1 MKCCLVGN
9 QNSGK
14 SLLFNLLT
22 GLNQKVGNWPG
33 VTVERKEGI
42 IKNTDYTIVDL
53 PGVYSLSP
61 YTREEEV
68 SRKYVL
74 EEKPDLII
82 NIIDSTNIERSLYL
96 TTQLLELDSDVLVV
110 LNMEDILK
118 KKGYQI
124 DIKKLEKDLGASVIS
139 ISALKKTGIDEL
151 LAKIKSMDVLHNDH
165 KPIYN
170 KDIENLIHY
179 ISHNLSDDNHSKRFI
194 SVKIVERDVKYSE
207 FITSEIDEKIKNIE
221 AKYDTDSEQ
230 LIATERYNYI
240 EHIRDNTVKKSN
252 KSSLTQ
258 KIDKIILNKYL
269 AIPIFV
275 VIMAVVYMLS
285 VGVVGGLTVNLMD
298 AFFNG
303 APEGGIDIGIFEYS
317 FGAIPSNFIGVGP
330 WLSGLITN
338 AGGSQWAASLVADGV
353 VAGFGAV
360 CNFLPQLVILFLC
373 LALLETSGYMSR
385 ITFLFDHFFKKI
397 GMSGKSLVPFIV
409 GTGCS
414 VPAIMAARTVE
425 DENEHRLTVT
435 LTPFVPCS
443 AKLPIIS
450 CFVGGLFSQVLGGWT
465 WLVTLSMYFMAVIV
479 IILSGWFINKFF
491 IKNKNTSYLTELPD
505 YHTPSATYIIR
516 DVFDKTMSFIKRAGT
531 IIVLCSVGVWL
542 LLHITW
548 DFKFINYTEDDLV
561 MNAQLMENS
570 FLALI
575 GKTLSWFFAPM
586 LGFNMSWGATV
597 SAIQGLVAKEM
608 VVSSMEVINAVQE
621 GGNIFASGAQFAFFN
636 GFSAYGYMIFTLFSA
651 PCFGAIGAMRRELGS
666 SKEMWKAIFIQTG
679 VAWILASLVGM
690 WGALL

>member
-42 IKNTDYTIVDL
+42 IKDTDYSIVDL
-53 PGVYSLSP
+53 PGIYSLSP
-61 YTREEEV
+61 YTSEEEI
-68 SRKYVL
+68 SREFIL
-74 EEKPDLII
+74 NEKPDLII
-82 NIIDSTNIERSLYL
+82 NIIDSTSIERSLYL
-96 TTQLLELDSDVLVV
+96 TTQLLELNTNVLVV

-118 KKGYQI
+118 KKGYEI
-124 DIKKLEKDLGASVIS
+124 NINKLQELLGTKVIS
-139 ISALKKTGIDEL
+139 ISALKKIG
-151 LAKIKSMDVLHNDH
+151 
-165 KPIYN
+165 
-170 KDIENLIHY
+170 IENLIKTIKENDVNTNKNLKIYPSY
-179 ISHNLSDDNHSKRFI
+179 IENLISKIEDKLPEDIYFKRFI
-194 SVKIVERDVKYSE
+194 AVKVIEREENYKEYL
-207 FITSEIDEKIKNIE
+207 DEKINQEIE
-221 AKYDTDSEQ
+221 DLEKFYDVDSEQ
-230 LIATERYNYI
+230 LIATERYNFI
-240 EHIRDNTVKKSN
+240 EKIRNDCVTKVVKET
-252 KSSLTQ
+252 LTQ

-269 AIPIFV
+269 AIPIFIV
-275 VIMAVVYMLS
+275 VMAIVYMLS
-285 VGVVGGLTVNLMD
+285 VGVIGGLTVNLMD

-303 APEGGIDIGIFEYS
+303 SGGGIDIGIFEYS
-317 FGAIPSNFIGVGP
+317 LGTIPSNFIGIGP
-330 WLSGLITN
+330 WLSDVITN
-338 AGGSQWAASLVADGV
+338 AGGSSWAASLVSDGV

-360 CNFLPQLVILFLC
+360 CNFLPQLIILFLC

-425 DENEHRLTVT
+425 DSNEHKLTVV

-450 CFVGGLFSQVLGGWT
+450 CFVGGLFAQILGGWT
-465 WLVTLSMYFMAVIV
+465 WLVTLSMYFLAVIV
-479 IILSGWFINKFF
+479 IVLVGWFANKFF

-505 YHTPSATYIIR
+505 YHAQSISYICK
-516 DVFDKTMSFIKRAGT
+516 DVFDKTLSFIKRAGT
-531 IIVLCSVGVWL
+531 IIVLCSVIIWL

-548 DFKFINYTEDDLV
+548 DFKFINYTEDDLAL
-561 MNAQLMENS
+561 NAEMMEDS

-575 GKTLSWFFAPM
+575 GKTLSWIFAPM

-597 SAIQGLVAKEM
+597 SAIQGLVAKEA

-621 GGNIFASGAQFAFFN
+621 GGNIFAQGTQFAFFN

-666 SKEMWKAIFIQTG
+666 SKEMWKALFIETS
-679 VAWILASLVGM
+679 VAWVLASLVGM
-690 WGALL
+690 WGVFL

>member
-42 IKNTDYTIVDL
+42 IKDTDYLIVDL
-53 PGVYSLSP
+53 PGIYSLSP
-61 YTREEEV
+61 YTSEEEI
-68 SRKYVL
+68 SREFILK
-74 EEKPDLII
+74 EKPDLII
-82 NIIDSTNIERSLYL
+82 NIIDSTSIERSLYL
-96 TTQLLELDSDVLVV
+96 TTQLLELNTNVLVV

-118 KKGYQI
+118 KKGYEI
-124 DIKKLEKDLGASVIS
+124 NISKLEELLGTKVIS
-139 ISALKKTGIDEL
+139 ISALKKIG
-151 LAKIKSMDVLHNDH
+151 
-165 KPIYN
+165 
-170 KDIENLIHY
+170 IENLIKT
-179 ISHNLSDDNHSKRFI
+179 IKENNIKTNKNLKIYSDDIESLLKEIENELPNDIYFKRF
-194 SVKIVERDVKYSE
+194 SAVKIFEREENYKK
-207 FITSEIDEKIKNIE
+207 FLNNEINRKIENIE
-221 AKYDTDSEQ
+221 KRYDVDSEQ
-230 LIATERYNYI
+230 LIATQRYNFI
-240 EHIRDNTVKKSN
+240 EKIRDESVKKN
-252 KSSLTQ
+252 IKETLTQ

-275 VIMAVVYMLS
+275 FVMAIVYMLS
-285 VGVVGGLTVNLMD
+285 VGIIGGLTVNLMD

-303 APEGGIDIGIFEYS
+303 SSGEIDIGIFEYS
-317 FGAIPSNFIGVGP
+317 LGSIPSNFIGIGP
-330 WLSGLITN
+330 WLSKIITD
-338 AGGSQWAASLVADGV
+338 AGGSAWAASLVSDGV
-353 VAGFGAV
+353 IAGFGAV
-360 CNFLPQLVILFLC
+360 CNFLPQLIILFLC

-414 VPAIMAARTVE
+414 VPAIMSARTVE
-425 DENEHRLTVT
+425 DNSEHKLTVI

-450 CFVGGLFSQVLGGWT
+450 CFVGGLFAQILGGRT
-465 WLVTLSMYFMAVIV
+465 WLVTLSMYFLAVVVIV
-479 IILSGWFINKFF
+479 LVGWFINKFF
-491 IKNKNTSYLTELPD
+491 IKNKNTTYLTELPD
-505 YHTPSATYIIR
+505 YHSPSITYICK
-516 DVFDKTMSFIKRAGT
+516 DVFDKTLSFIKRAGT
-531 IIVLCSVGVWL
+531 IIVLCSVIIWL

-548 DFKFINYTEDDLV
+548 DFKFINYTEDNLV
-561 MNAQLMENS
+561 LNAQLMEDS

-575 GKTLSWFFAPM
+575 GKTLSWIFAPI

-597 SAIQGLVAKEM
+597 SAIQGLVAKEA

-621 GGNIFASGAQFAFFN
+621 GGNIFAQGTQFAFFN

-666 SKEMWKAIFIQTG
+666 SKEMWKALFIETG

-690 WGALL
+690 WGVFI

>member
-42 IKNTDYTIVDL
+42 IKDTDYSIVDL
-53 PGVYSLSP
+53 PGIYSLSP
-61 YTREEEV
+61 YTSEEEI
-68 SRKYVL
+68 SREFIL
-74 EEKPDLII
+74 NEKPDLII
-82 NIIDSTNIERSLYL
+82 NIIDSTSIERSLYL
-96 TTQLLELDSDVLVV
+96 TTQLLELNTNVLVV

-118 KKGYQI
+118 KKGYEI
-124 DIKKLEKDLGASVIS
+124 NINKLQELLGTKVIS
-139 ISALKKTGIDEL
+139 ISALKKIG
-151 LAKIKSMDVLHNDH
+151 
-165 KPIYN
+165 
-170 KDIENLIHY
+170 IENLIKTIKENDVNTNKNLKIYPSY
-179 ISHNLSDDNHSKRFI
+179 IENLISKIEDKLPEDIYFKRFI
-194 SVKIVERDVKYSE
+194 AVKVIEREENYKEYL
-207 FITSEIDEKIKNIE
+207 DEKINQEIE
-221 AKYDTDSEQ
+221 DLEKFYDVDSEQ
-230 LIATERYNYI
+230 LIATERYNFI
-240 EHIRDNTVKKSN
+240 EKVRNDCVKKVV
-252 KSSLTQ
+252 KETLTQ

-269 AIPIFV
+269 AIPIFIV
-275 VIMAVVYMLS
+275 VMAIVYMLS
-285 VGVVGGLTVNLMD
+285 VGVIGGLTVNLMD

-303 APEGGIDIGIFEYS
+303 SGGGIDIGIFEYS
-317 FGAIPSNFIGVGP
+317 LGTIPSNFIGIGP
-330 WLSGLITN
+330 WLSDVITN
-338 AGGSQWAASLVADGV
+338 AGGSSWAASLVSDGV

-360 CNFLPQLVILFLC
+360 CNFLPQLIILFLC

-425 DENEHRLTVT
+425 DSNEHKLTVV

-450 CFVGGLFSQVLGGWT
+450 CFIGGLFAQILGGWT
-465 WLVTLSMYFMAVIV
+465 WLVTLSMYFLAVIV
-479 IILSGWFINKFF
+479 IVLVGWFANKFF

-505 YHTPSATYIIR
+505 YHTPSISYICR
-516 DVFDKTMSFIKRAGT
+516 DVFDKTLSFIKRAGT
-531 IIVLCSVGVWL
+531 IIVLCSVVIWL

-548 DFKFINYTEDDLV
+548 DFKFINYTEDDLAL
-561 MNAQLMENS
+561 NAEMMEDS

-575 GKTLSWFFAPM
+575 GKTLSWIFAPM

-597 SAIQGLVAKEM
+597 SAIQGLVAKEA

-621 GGNIFASGAQFAFFN
+621 GGNIFAQGTQFAFFN

-666 SKEMWKAIFIQTG
+666 SKEMWKALFIETG
-679 VAWILASLVGM
+679 VAWVLASLVGM
-690 WGALL
+690 WGVFL

>member
-42 IKNTDYTIVDL
+42 IKDTDYSIVDL
-53 PGVYSLSP
+53 PGIYSLSP
-61 YTREEEV
+61 YTSEEEI
-68 SRKYVL
+68 SREFIL
-74 EEKPDLII
+74 NEKPDLII
-82 NIIDSTNIERSLYL
+82 NIIDSTSIERSLYL
-96 TTQLLELDSDVLVV
+96 TTQLLELNTNVLVV

-118 KKGYQI
+118 KKGYEI
-124 DIKKLEKDLGASVIS
+124 NINKLQELLGTKVIS
-139 ISALKKTGIDEL
+139 ISALKKIG
-151 LAKIKSMDVLHNDH
+151 
-165 KPIYN
+165 
-170 KDIENLIHY
+170 IENLIKTIKENDVNTNKNLKIYPSY
-179 ISHNLSDDNHSKRFI
+179 IENLISKIEDKLPEDIYFKRFI
-194 SVKIVERDVKYSE
+194 AVKVIEREENYKEYL
-207 FITSEIDEKIKNIE
+207 DEKINQEIE
-221 AKYDTDSEQ
+221 DLEKFYDVDSEQ
-230 LIATERYNYI
+230 LIATERYNFI
-240 EHIRDNTVKKSN
+240 EKVRNDCVKKVV
-252 KSSLTQ
+252 KETLTQ

-269 AIPIFV
+269 AIPIFIV
-275 VIMAVVYMLS
+275 VMAIVYMLS
-285 VGVVGGLTVNLMD
+285 VGVIGGLTVNLMD

-303 APEGGIDIGIFEYS
+303 SGGGIDIGIFEYS
-317 FGAIPSNFIGVGP
+317 LGTIPSNFIGIGP
-330 WLSGLITN
+330 WLSDVITN
-338 AGGSQWAASLVADGV
+338 AGGSSWAASLVSDGV
-353 VAGFGAV
+353 IAGFGAV
-360 CNFLPQLVILFLC
+360 CNFLPQLIILFLC

-425 DENEHRLTVT
+425 DSNEHKLTVV

-450 CFVGGLFSQVLGGWT
+450 CFIGGLFAQILGGWT
-465 WLVTLSMYFMAVIV
+465 WLVTLSMYFLAVIV
-479 IILSGWFINKFF
+479 IVLVGWFANKFF

-505 YHTPSATYIIR
+505 YHSPSISYICR
-516 DVFDKTMSFIKRAGT
+516 DVFDKTLSFIKRAGT
-531 IIVLCSVGVWL
+531 IIVLCSVVIWL

-548 DFKFINYTEDDLV
+548 DFKFINYTEDDLAL
-561 MNAQLMENS
+561 NAEMMEDS

-575 GKTLSWFFAPM
+575 GKTLSWIFAPM

-597 SAIQGLVAKEM
+597 SAIQGLVAKEA

-621 GGNIFASGAQFAFFN
+621 GGNIFAQGTQFAFFN

-666 SKEMWKAIFIQTG
+666 SKEMWKALFIETG

-690 WGALL
+690 WGVFL

>member
-42 IKNTDYTIVDL
+42 IKDTDYLIVDL
-53 PGVYSLSP
+53 PGIYSLSP
-61 YTREEEV
+61 YTSEEEI
-68 SRKYVL
+68 SREFILK
-74 EEKPDLII
+74 EKPDLII

-96 TTQLLELDSDVLVV
+96 TTQLLELNTNVLVV

-118 KKGYQI
+118 KKGYEI
-124 DIKKLEKDLGASVIS
+124 NISKLEELLGTKVIS
-139 ISALKKTGIDEL
+139 ISALKKIG
-151 LAKIKSMDVLHNDH
+151 
-165 KPIYN
+165 
-170 KDIENLIHY
+170 IENLIKT
-179 ISHNLSDDNHSKRFI
+179 IKENNIKTNKNLKIYSDDIESLLKEIENELPNEIYFKRF
-194 SVKIVERDVKYSE
+194 SAVKIFEREENYKK
-207 FITSEIDEKIKNIE
+207 FLNNEINRKIENIE
-221 AKYDTDSEQ
+221 KRYDVDSEQ
-230 LIATERYNYI
+230 LIATQRYNFI
-240 EHIRDNTVKKSN
+240 EKIRDESVKKII
-252 KSSLTQ
+252 KETLTQ

-275 VIMAVVYMLS
+275 FVMAIVYMLS
-285 VGVVGGLTVNLMD
+285 VGIIGGLTVNLMD

-303 APEGGIDIGIFEYS
+303 SSGEIDIGIFEYS
-317 FGAIPSNFIGVGP
+317 LGSIPSNFIGIGP
-330 WLSGLITN
+330 WLSKIITD
-338 AGGSQWAASLVADGV
+338 AGGSAWAASLVSDGV
-353 VAGFGAV
+353 IAGFGAV
-360 CNFLPQLVILFLC
+360 CNFLPQLIILFLC

-414 VPAIMAARTVE
+414 VPAIMSARTVE
-425 DENEHRLTVT
+425 DNIEHKLTVI

-450 CFVGGLFSQVLGGWT
+450 CFVGGLFAQILGGWT
-465 WLVTLSMYFMAVIV
+465 WLVTLSMYFLAVVVIV
-479 IILSGWFINKFF
+479 LVGWFINKFF
-491 IKNKNTSYLTELPD
+491 IKNKNTTYLTELPD
-505 YHTPSATYIIR
+505 YHSPSITYICK
-516 DVFDKTMSFIKRAGT
+516 DVFDKTLSFIKRAGT
-531 IIVLCSVGVWL
+531 IIVLCSVIIWL

-548 DFKFINYTEDDLV
+548 DFKFINYTEDNLV
-561 MNAQLMENS
+561 LNAQLMEDS

-575 GKTLSWFFAPM
+575 GKTLSWIFAPI

-597 SAIQGLVAKEM
+597 SAIQGLVAKEA

-621 GGNIFASGAQFAFFN
+621 GGNIFAQGTQFAFFN

-666 SKEMWKAIFIQTG
+666 SKEMWKALFIETG

-690 WGALL
+690 WGVFI

>member
-1 MKCCLVGN
+1 MKCCLIGN

-33 VTVERKEGI
+33 VTVERKEGL
-42 IKNTDYTIVDL
+42 IKGTDFSIVDL

-68 SRKYVL
+68 SREFAL

-82 NIIDSTNIERSLYL
+82 NIIDSTSIERSLYL
-96 TTQLLELDSDVLVV
+96 TTQLLELDSKVLVV

-118 KKGYQI
+118 KKGYEI
-124 DIKKLEKDLGASVIS
+124 NVKKLEEILGTTVVS
-139 ISALKKTGIDEL
+139 ISALKKTGIDNL
-151 LAKIKSMDVLHNDH
+151 LEVIKEDKINENTHKKIYKEDVESLIEEITSNLGE
-165 KPIYN
+165 
-170 KDIENLIHY
+170 DIG
-179 ISHNLSDDNHSKRFI
+179 SKRFTA
-194 SVKIVERDVKYSE
+194 VKIIERDEKYKK
-207 FITSEIDEKIKNIE
+207 FITEEIEEKIKKLEVKEDI
-221 AKYDTDSEQ
+221 DSEQ
-230 LIATERYNYI
+230 LIAMERYDYI
-240 EHIRDNTVKKSN
+240 ENIRNECVSHVKKVSM
-252 KSSLTQ
+252 TQ

-275 VIMAVVYMLS
+275 LIMAVVYLLS

-303 APEGGIDIGIFEYS
+303 AEGGIDIGMFEYT
-317 FGAIPSNFIGVGP
+317 FGTIPSNFIGVGP
-330 WLSGLITN
+330 WLSNVITN
-338 AGGSQWAASLVADGV
+338 AGGSAWAASLVADGV

-360 CNFLPQLVILFLC
+360 CNFLPQLIILFLC
-373 LALLETSGYMSR
+373 LALLETSGYMAR

-414 VPAIMAARTVE
+414 VPAIMSARTVE
-425 DENEHRLTVT
+425 DNDEHRLTVL

-450 CFVGGLFSQVLGGWT
+450 CFIGGLFAEILGGWT
-465 WLVTLSMYFMAVIV
+465 WLVTLSMYFLAVIV
-479 IILSGWFINKFF
+479 IIAVGWFINKFF

-505 YHTPSATYIIR
+505 YHAPSASYIFR
-516 DVFDKTMSFIKRAGT
+516 DVLDKTMSFIKRAGT
-531 IIVLCSVGVWL
+531 IIVLCSVGIWV

-561 MNAQLMENS
+561 LNAQLMEDS

-597 SAIQGLVAKEM
+597 SAIQGLVAKEA

-621 GGNIFASGAQFAFFN
+621 GGNVFASGTQFAFFN

-651 PCFGAIGAMRRELGS
+651 PCFGAIGAMRKELGS
-666 SKEMWKAIFIQTG
+666 SKEMWKAILIETG
-679 VAWILASLVGM
+679 IAWVLASLVGM

>member
-42 IKNTDYTIVDL
+42 IKDTDYLVVDL
-53 PGVYSLSP
+53 PGIYSLSP
-61 YTREEEV
+61 YTSEEEI
-68 SRKYVL
+68 SREFILK
-74 EEKPDLII
+74 EKPDLII
-82 NIIDSTNIERSLYL
+82 NIIDSTSIERSLYL
-96 TTQLLELDSDVLVV
+96 TTQLLELNTNVLVV

-118 KKGYQI
+118 KKGYEI
-124 DIKKLEKDLGASVIS
+124 NISKLEELLGTKVIS
-139 ISALKKTGIDEL
+139 ISALKKIG
-151 LAKIKSMDVLHNDH
+151 
-165 KPIYN
+165 
-170 KDIENLIHY
+170 IENLIKT
-179 ISHNLSDDNHSKRFI
+179 IKENNIKTNKNLKIYSDDIESLLKEIENELPNDIYFKRF
-194 SVKIVERDVKYSE
+194 SAVKIFEREENYKK
-207 FITSEIDEKIKNIE
+207 FLNNEINRKIENIE
-221 AKYDTDSEQ
+221 KRYDVDSEQ
-230 LIATERYNYI
+230 LIATQRYNFI
-240 EHIRDNTVKKSN
+240 EKIRDESVKKII
-252 KSSLTQ
+252 KETLTQ

-275 VIMAVVYMLS
+275 FVMAIVYMLS
-285 VGVVGGLTVNLMD
+285 VGIIGGLTVNLMD

-303 APEGGIDIGIFEYS
+303 SSGEIDIGIFEYS
-317 FGAIPSNFIGVGP
+317 LGSIPSNFIGIGP
-330 WLSGLITN
+330 WLSKIITD
-338 AGGSQWAASLVADGV
+338 AGGSAWAASLVSDGV
-353 VAGFGAV
+353 IAGFGAV
-360 CNFLPQLVILFLC
+360 CNFLPQLIILFLC

-414 VPAIMAARTVE
+414 VPAIMSARTVE
-425 DENEHRLTVT
+425 DNSEHKLTVI

-450 CFVGGLFSQVLGGWT
+450 CFVGGLFAQILGGRT
-465 WLVTLSMYFMAVIV
+465 WLVTLSMYFLAVVVIV
-479 IILSGWFINKFF
+479 LVGWFINKFF
-491 IKNKNTSYLTELPD
+491 IKNKNTTYLTELPD
-505 YHTPSATYIIR
+505 YHSPSITYICK
-516 DVFDKTMSFIKRAGT
+516 DVFDKTLSFIKRAGT
-531 IIVLCSVGVWL
+531 IIVLCSVIIWL

-548 DFKFINYTEDDLV
+548 DFKFINYTEDNLV
-561 MNAQLMENS
+561 LNAQLMEDS

-575 GKTLSWFFAPM
+575 GKTLSWIFAPI

-597 SAIQGLVAKEM
+597 SAIQGLVAKEA

-621 GGNIFASGAQFAFFN
+621 GGNIFAQGTQFAFFN

-666 SKEMWKAIFIQTG
+666 SKEMWKALFIETG

-690 WGALL
+690 WGVFI

>member
-33 VTVERKEGI
+33 VTVERKDGI
-42 IKNTDYTIVDL
+42 IKDTDYSIVDL
-53 PGVYSLSP
+53 PGIYSLSP
-61 YTREEEV
+61 YTSEEEI
-68 SRKYVL
+68 SREFIL
-74 EEKPDLII
+74 NEKPDLII
-82 NIIDSTNIERSLYL
+82 NIIDSTSIERSLYL
-96 TTQLLELDSDVLVV
+96 TTQLLELNTNVLVV

-118 KKGYQI
+118 KKGYEI
-124 DIKKLEKDLGASVIS
+124 NINKLQELLGTKVIS
-139 ISALKKTGIDEL
+139 ISALKKIG
-151 LAKIKSMDVLHNDH
+151 
-165 KPIYN
+165 
-170 KDIENLIHY
+170 IENLIKTIKENDVNTNKNLKIY
-179 ISHNLSDDNHSKRFI
+179 PSNIENLISKIEDKLPEDIYFKRFI
-194 SVKIVERDVKYSE
+194 AVKVIEREENYKEYL
-207 FITSEIDEKIKNIE
+207 DEKINQEIE
-221 AKYDTDSEQ
+221 DLEKFYDVDSEQ
-230 LIATERYNYI
+230 LIATERYNFI
-240 EHIRDNTVKKSN
+240 EKVRNDSVKKVV
-252 KSSLTQ
+252 KETLTQ

-269 AIPIFV
+269 AIPIFIV
-275 VIMAVVYMLS
+275 VMAIVYMLS
-285 VGVVGGLTVNLMD
+285 VGVIGGLTVNLMD

-303 APEGGIDIGIFEYS
+303 SGGGIDIGIFEYS
-317 FGAIPSNFIGVGP
+317 LGTIPSNFIGIGP
-330 WLSGLITN
+330 WLSDVITN
-338 AGGSQWAASLVADGV
+338 AGGSSWAASLVSDGV

-360 CNFLPQLVILFLC
+360 CNFLPQLIILFLC

-425 DENEHRLTVT
+425 DSNEHKLTVV

-450 CFVGGLFSQVLGGWT
+450 CFVGGLFAQILGGWT
-465 WLVTLSMYFMAVIV
+465 WLVTLSMYFLAVIV
-479 IILSGWFINKFF
+479 IVLVGWFANKFF

-505 YHTPSATYIIR
+505 YHAPSISYICK
-516 DVFDKTMSFIKRAGT
+516 DVFDKTLSFIKRAGT
-531 IIVLCSVGVWL
+531 IIVLCSVVIWL

-548 DFKFINYTEDDLV
+548 DFKFINYTEDDLAL
-561 MNAQLMENS
+561 NAEMMQDS

-575 GKTLSWFFAPM
+575 GKTLSWIFAPM

-597 SAIQGLVAKEM
+597 SAIQGLVAKEA

-621 GGNIFASGAQFAFFN
+621 GGNIFAQGTQFAFFN

-666 SKEMWKAIFIQTG
+666 SKEMWKALFIETG

-690 WGALL
+690 WGVFL

>member
-42 IKNTDYTIVDL
+42 IKDTDYSIVDL
-53 PGVYSLSP
+53 PGIYSLSP
-61 YTREEEV
+61 YTSEEEI
-68 SRKYVL
+68 SREFIL
-74 EEKPDLII
+74 NEKPDLII
-82 NIIDSTNIERSLYL
+82 NIIDSTSIERSLYL
-96 TTQLLELDSDVLVV
+96 TTQLLELNTNVLVV

-118 KKGYQI
+118 KKGYEI
-124 DIKKLEKDLGASVIS
+124 NINKLQELLGTKVIS
-139 ISALKKTGIDEL
+139 ISALKKIG
-151 LAKIKSMDVLHNDH
+151 
-165 KPIYN
+165 
-170 KDIENLIHY
+170 IENLIKTIKENDVNTNKNLKIYPSY
-179 ISHNLSDDNHSKRFI
+179 IENLISKIEDKLPEDIYFKRFI
-194 SVKIVERDVKYSE
+194 AVKVIEREENYKEYL
-207 FITSEIDEKIKNIE
+207 DEKINQEIE
-221 AKYDTDSEQ
+221 DLEKFYDVDSEQ
-230 LIATERYNYI
+230 LIATERYNFI
-240 EHIRDNTVKKSN
+240 EKVRNDCVTKVVKET
-252 KSSLTQ
+252 LTQ

-269 AIPIFV
+269 AIPIFIV
-275 VIMAVVYMLS
+275 VMAIVYMLS
-285 VGVVGGLTVNLMD
+285 VGVIGGLTVNLMD

-303 APEGGIDIGIFEYS
+303 SGGGIDIGIFEYS
-317 FGAIPSNFIGVGP
+317 LGTIPSNFIGIGP
-330 WLSGLITN
+330 WLSDVITN
-338 AGGSQWAASLVADGV
+338 AGGSSWAASLVSDGV

-425 DENEHRLTVT
+425 DSNEHKLTVV

-450 CFVGGLFSQVLGGWT
+450 CFVGGLFAQILGGWT
-465 WLVTLSMYFMAVIV
+465 WLVTLSMYFLAVIV
-479 IILSGWFINKFF
+479 IVLVGWFANKFF

-505 YHTPSATYIIR
+505 YHVPSISYICR
-516 DVFDKTMSFIKRAGT
+516 DVFDKTLSFIKRAGT
-531 IIVLCSVGVWL
+531 IIVLCSVVIWL

-548 DFKFINYTEDDLV
+548 DFKFINYTEDDLAL
-561 MNAQLMENS
+561 NAEMMEDS

-575 GKTLSWFFAPM
+575 GKTLSWIFAPM

-597 SAIQGLVAKEM
+597 SAIQGLVAKEA

-621 GGNIFASGAQFAFFN
+621 GGNIFAQGTQFAFFN

-666 SKEMWKAIFIQTG
+666 SKEMWKALFIETG

-690 WGALL
+690 WGVFL

>member
-42 IKNTDYTIVDL
+42 IKDTDYSIVDL
-53 PGVYSLSP
+53 PGIYSLSP
-61 YTREEEV
+61 YTSEEEI
-68 SRKYVL
+68 SREFIL
-74 EEKPDLII
+74 NEKPDLII
-82 NIIDSTNIERSLYL
+82 NIIDSTSIERSLYL
-96 TTQLLELDSDVLVV
+96 TTQLLELNTNVLVV

-118 KKGYQI
+118 KKGYEI
-124 DIKKLEKDLGASVIS
+124 NINKLQELLGTKVIS
-139 ISALKKTGIDEL
+139 ISALKKIG
-151 LAKIKSMDVLHNDH
+151 
-165 KPIYN
+165 
-170 KDIENLIHY
+170 IENLIKTIKENDVNTNKNLKIYPSY
-179 ISHNLSDDNHSKRFI
+179 IENLISKIEDKLPEDIYFKRFI
-194 SVKIVERDVKYSE
+194 AVKVIEREENYKKY
-207 FITSEIDEKIKNIE
+207 IDEKINQEIE
-221 AKYDTDSEQ
+221 DLEKFYDVDSEQ
-230 LIATERYNYI
+230 LIATERYNFI
-240 EHIRDNTVKKSN
+240 EKVRNDSVKKVV
-252 KSSLTQ
+252 KETLTQ

-269 AIPIFV
+269 AIPIFIIV
-275 VIMAVVYMLS
+275 MAIVYMLS
-285 VGVVGGLTVNLMD
+285 VGVIGGLTVNLMD

-303 APEGGIDIGIFEYS
+303 SGGGIDIGIFEYS
-317 FGAIPSNFIGVGP
+317 LGTIPSNFIGIGP
-330 WLSGLITN
+330 WLSDVITN
-338 AGGSQWAASLVADGV
+338 AGGSSWAASLVSDGV

-360 CNFLPQLVILFLC
+360 CNFLPQLIILFLC

-425 DENEHRLTVT
+425 DSNEHKLTVV
-435 LTPFVPCS
+435 LAPFVPCS

-450 CFVGGLFSQVLGGWT
+450 CFVGGLFAQILGGWT
-465 WLVTLSMYFMAVIV
+465 WLVTLSMYFLAVIV
-479 IILSGWFINKFF
+479 IVLVGWFANKFF

-505 YHTPSATYIIR
+505 YHTPSISYICK
-516 DVFDKTMSFIKRAGT
+516 DVFDKTLSFIKRAGT
-531 IIVLCSVGVWL
+531 IIVLCSVIIWL

-548 DFKFINYTEDDLV
+548 DFKFINYTEDDLAL
-561 MNAQLMENS
+561 NAEKMEDS

-575 GKTLSWFFAPM
+575 GKTLSWIFAPM

-597 SAIQGLVAKEM
+597 SAIQGLVAKEA

-621 GGNIFASGAQFAFFN
+621 GGNIFAQGTQFAFFN

-666 SKEMWKAIFIQTG
+666 SKEMWKALFIETG
-679 VAWILASLVGM
+679 VAWVLASLVGM
-690 WGALL
+690 WGVFL